1 MIIALD
7 YDKTY
12 TVDKD
17 MWAKFCVLAQSYGHE
32 VICITMR
39 FNNDEERLGNL
50 PMSKIY
56 YTERKAKL
64 VWAAK
69 NNIRVDIWI
78 DDEPLWLFQGAS

>member
-12 TVDKD
+12 TADKALWD
-17 MWAKFCVLAQSYGHE
+17 IFIALAKSKGHR

-39 FNNDEERLGNL
+39 FPTETILDL
-50 PMSKIY
+50 KCDIY

-64 VWAAK
+64 IWAAK
-69 NNIRVDIWI
+69 NNIHVDIWI
-78 DDEPLWLFQGAS
+78 DDNPLWLFEGAS